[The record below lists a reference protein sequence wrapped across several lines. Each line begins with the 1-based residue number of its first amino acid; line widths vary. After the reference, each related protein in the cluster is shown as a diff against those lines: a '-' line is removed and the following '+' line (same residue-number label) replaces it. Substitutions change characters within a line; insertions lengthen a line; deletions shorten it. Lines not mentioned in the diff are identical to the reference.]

1 MQPVANRIHVSGI
14 VPRTRMDIDQGHGG
28 TPARL
33 RDKPNLSSA
42 PCSATSAGANRLSK
56 FGYYGDTGAPAIG
69 GLIDRTARLSSNCC
83 DAGTAGPQPIFQ
95 VTPTRCAF
103 LFRQMTWQDQNV
115 WQLSK
120 VRSK

>member
-69 GLIDRTARLSSNCC
+69 GVIDRTARFSSKLF
-83 DAGTAGPQPIFQ
+83 DAGEAGPQPIFPI
-95 VTPTRCAF
+95 TTTRSGF
-103 LFRQMTWQDQNV
+103 FFRPH
-115 WQLSK
+115 
-120 VRSK
+120 

>member
-69 GLIDRTARLSSNCC
+69 GLVGRPAVLSMNCREAWAGGPPPDRLVNPPPSA
-83 DAGTAGPQPIFQ
+83 A
-95 VTPTRCAF
+95 
-103 LFRQMTWQDQNV
+103 LFPHSTWRDQNTGA
-115 WQLSK
+115 LSR
-120 VRSK
+120 V